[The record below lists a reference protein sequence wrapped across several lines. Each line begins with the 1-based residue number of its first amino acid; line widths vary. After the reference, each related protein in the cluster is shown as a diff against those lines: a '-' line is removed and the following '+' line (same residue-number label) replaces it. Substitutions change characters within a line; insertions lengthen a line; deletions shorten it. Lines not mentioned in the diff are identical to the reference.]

1 MKKELSPEELE
12 WVYNNIETVRAV
24 MKGQSTP
31 DDFSKNVPDPS
42 PLAVVKA
49 HLQGNL
55 KKKLQKIEKS
65 RADFQE
71 NMVRFKRYLNEGT
84 PELKVY
90 AEERIAELAS
100 DDFEL
105 NAASHIEVLQL
116 KLELLDVDPAQ
127 VFLPIGTIVRI
138 IGVPEYRD
146 VTRLSDDRNN
156 YPVVGS
162 IGVVVSLHGSNDMP
176 IGVAFRDEYK
186 DGWGTTNYPDYD
198 RVPTYR
204 VEREMLEVVGYSLL
218 PDGTEYKGYGY
229 EQTHYRNEKFGRD
242 DKFEMI
248 LEGAGYFWRLHD
260 FGGTQGIELLQ
271 AQDSMEEYSWIE
283 GPIEKYRGGAS
294 VPGM

>member
-186 DGWGTTNYPDYD
+186 DGWGTTYYPDYD

-218 PDGTEYKGYGY
+218 PDGTEYKGSLKA
-229 EQTHYRNEKFGRD
+229 QD
-242 DKFEMI
+242 I
-248 LEGAGYFWRLHD
+248 
-260 FGGTQGIELLQ
+260 FGGFTTLEERKVLNFSKPRTVWRSIPGSKVLSKNIGGEHQCQACEAIQNKIGIDECE
-271 AQDSMEEYSWIE
+271 M
-283 GPIEKYRGGAS
+283 K
-294 VPGM
+294 